1 MIVERIW
8 NLNHQKKMKVA
19 LDQIELAGPSALED
33 LPDLICP
40 TAGLVYGIKGFSNR
54 VMEMQNTIKHL
65 HVKHNQ
71 KTGLW
76 SMPDDVISVICTHV
90 HKMKL
95 HDAMQEMQLMFKCTF
110 NAEDW
115 SSCFGRHGGMI
126 FAQLSRLSWSI
137 SADEITDGLQ
147 DVTETFNRA
156 WRSYE
161 WMCTVAIE

>member
-1 MIVERIW
+1 MFTDGIW
-8 NLNHQKKMKVA
+8 HLNHQKKMKVT
-19 LDQIELAGPSALED
+19 LDQIELAGQSTLED

-40 TAGLVYGIKGFSNR
+40 TAGLVSGIKGFSNR
-54 VMEMQNTIKHL
+54 VIEMQNTIKNL
-65 HVKHNQ
+65 QINQ

-76 SMPDDVISVICTHV
+76 SMPDDVISVIYAHV
-90 HKMKL
+90 HKIKL
-95 HDAMQEMQLMFKCTF
+95 HDVIQEMRLMFKCVF
-110 NAEDW
+110 NTEDW

-147 DVTETFNRA
+147 DVTETFNQA

-161 WMCTVAIE
+161 WLCTVAIE